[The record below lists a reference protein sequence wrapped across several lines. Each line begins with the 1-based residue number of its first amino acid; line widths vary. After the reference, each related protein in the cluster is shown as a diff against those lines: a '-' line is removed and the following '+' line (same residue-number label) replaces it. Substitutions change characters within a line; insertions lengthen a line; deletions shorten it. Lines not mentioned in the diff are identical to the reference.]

1 MWVVGG
7 GGMKNI
13 IKMIA
18 DNDPMVPATVTYPP
32 SMIAE
37 GIHLAASTLRDHR
50 ERQISQFVPR
60 HMMIDVDLVTP
71 DNAQQYYFP
80 DSAY

>member
-1 MWVVGG
+1 
-7 GGMKNI
+7 
-13 IKMIA
+13 
-18 DNDPMVPATVTYPP
+18 
-32 SMIAE
+32 MIAE
-37 GIHLAASTLRDHR
+37 GIHLAASTLRDGH
-50 ERQISQFVPR
+50 EKQISQFVPR